1 MNDVSEDEYEFP
13 KENKPNNSV
22 LIGNCKCKCVK
33 THMYIH
39 SCDSSCCDSCVS
51 SSNNISTN
59 NEPLSLNAIY
69 ALRDNTFNNE
79 YNELPFTLTTT
90 ILYKA
95 PNESEY
101 TLYPVF
107 QLSKYKI
114 VIFKFKSGQTVSTV
128 TNAKQKKYHQI
139 PTTHSSS
146 TTFKDTQYQHINKY
160 IVDYNHPILFLNLN
174 LLSCCYSINQ
184 HSLSFELHVLSS
196 PHVIT
201 FQFRVPYNN
210 NTIYQQIIT
219 LLRYLITGS
228 RGYRANIMG
237 VAIRSNFYK
246 QFYMSE
252 VEFQYKA
259 KTGDVL
265 IFRGYDC
272 YSKLQRCLTRS
283 QYDHVGI
290 VIKSNGVLFVYD
302 ATMVEGCKR
311 KLWRDFV
318 LYAWYLMYEKVV
330 FRELCVVGVSKEKK
344 EETEQIVNKKCEEF
358 YLQTCGRDYYMHC
371 SSIACDNN
379 SIASSSVR
387 NGRKETLIKSN
398 KGFTC
403 SALVSAAY
411 YHMGILNV
419 NVDSVLPGDYAQ
431 DESKLTFNKPFE
443 LGPEYVIDFTK

>member
-1 MNDVSEDEYEFP
+1 MNDVSEDDYEFP
-13 KENKPNNSV
+13 AENKPNNSV
-22 LIGNCKCKCVK
+22 LIGNCKCAK
-33 THMYIH
+33 TNLHIL
-39 SCDSSCCDSCVS
+39 SCDSSCCDSDS
-51 SSNNISTN
+51 SANNTSTN
-59 NEPLSLNAIY
+59 NDSLSLDAIY
-69 ALRDNTFNNE
+69 AQRDTTFNNE

-95 PNESEY
+95 PDESQY

-107 QLSKYKI
+107 QLCKYKLA
-114 VIFKFKSGQTVSTV
+114 IFKFISGHTAAIVNNV
-128 TNAKQKKYHQI
+128 NQKKYHQI

-146 TTFKDTQYQHINKY
+146 TTFKELQFQHINKY
-160 IVDYNHPILFLNLN
+160 AVDYNRPVLFLNLN
-174 LLSCCYSINQ
+174 LLSCYYTTNRRA
-184 HSLSFELHVLSS
+184 LSFELHVLSS
-196 PHVIT
+196 PRVIS
-201 FQFRVPYNN
+201 FQFRIPYNN
-210 NTIYQQIIT
+210 NSIYQQIII
-219 LLRYLITGS
+219 LLRYLVTAS
-228 RGYRANIMG
+228 RGFRANIMG
-237 VAIRSNFYK
+237 ITLRSNFYK

-265 IFRGYDC
+265 IFRGHDC

-283 QYDHVGI
+283 QYDHVGV

-302 ATMVEGCKR
+302 ATMAEGCKR
-311 KLWRDFV
+311 KLWKDFV

-330 FRELCVVGVSKEKK
+330 FRELCVVGVSKKKK

-358 YLQTCGRDYYMHC
+358 YLKTYGRDYYMHC
-371 SSIACDNN
+371 SSIACDK
-379 SIASSSVR
+379 SSTNANMR
-387 NGRKETLIKSN
+387 NGRKEELIKSN

-419 NVDSVLPGDYAQ
+419 NVDSILPGDYAQ